1 MILAPE
7 GFGDFGEPTT
17 CADQHAWRANI
28 LLALE
33 SPIRLDVDLF
43 LLAVFQS
50 RCCFHVRLAM
60 GGELY
65 HFCCLQLVS

>member
-1 MILAPE
+1 MLRGMIYDPCSRRILVTL
-7 GFGDFGEPTT
+7 EPTT

-28 LLALE
+28 LMVLE

-50 RCCFHVRLAM
+50 
-60 GGELY
+60 
-65 HFCCLQLVS
+65 